1 MAAQATPLRPS
12 TPIAAV
18 HAPVVVA
25 SEAGRTNVV
34 RWLAAVPV
42 LVIGGIVLLYGLGA
56 LWKWGQVR
64 EAGLD
69 PIDVLPLVP
78 RDQLVTLGT
87 ELVLLTLVALPLT
100 FGLVLVLHLALPDE
114 GRAWGVPLGLARLT
128 AEQDRLRRDIAEL
141 RAYAGHD
148 ELVARRARRMTTRS
162 DRIRARLTHRT
173 RAARLGLALA
183 AVAGVAVSAPG
194 RIAVAAFGLWMIR
207 RHGGGILRAALVVF
221 TALLLVVV
229 AERFAAPEPLPDTS
243 VRTTRGVL
251 VKAPLLAQTRDAWY
265 LVVDDR
271 RLKAIPMGAIAKS
284 SVAFAPRREP
294 GFLGARVAD
303 VLP

>member
-1 MAAQATPLRPS
+1 MAAQATPLRPQ
-12 TPIAAV
+12 PPVAAV
-18 HAPVVVA
+18 RAPVVLAPVGEKASPLRWVA
-25 SEAGRTNVV
+25 AAPLLLVGALVV
-34 RWLAAVPV
+34 
-42 LVIGGIVLLYGLGA
+42 LYGLGA

-64 EAGLD
+64 EVGLD

-114 GRAWGVPLGLARLT
+114 GRAWGVPFGLARL
-128 AEQDRLRRDIAEL
+128 AADQDRLRRDIAEL

-173 RAARLGLALA
+173 QAARVGLLLA
-183 AVAGVAVSAPG
+183 AAGGIAISAPG
-194 RIAVAAFGLWMIR
+194 RLAVAAFGLWTIR
-207 RHGGGILRAALVVF
+207 RLGGGVLRVALVVF
-221 TALLLVVV
+221 AALLLVVV
-229 AERFAAPEPLPDTS
+229 AERFAAPEPLPDAS
-243 VRTTRGVL
+243 VRTSRGVL
-251 VKAPLLAQTRDAWY
+251 VKAPLLTQTRDAWY

-271 RLKAIPMGAIAKS
+271 RLKAIPTAAIAKS
-284 SVAFAPRREP
+284 SVAFAPRRDAGP
-294 GFLGARVAD
+294 LGARPVDA
-303 VLP
+303 LR

>member
-25 SEAGRTNVV
+25 QKADGFNYL
-34 RWLAAVPV
+34 RWLAAAPV
-42 LVIGGIVLLYGLGA
+42 LLLGGLVLLYGLGA
-56 LWKWGQVR
+56 MWKWGQVR

-69 PIDVLPLVP
+69 PIDVLPLIP

-114 GRAWGVPLGLARLT
+114 GRAWGVPFGLARLT

-183 AVAGVAVSAPG
+183 AVGGIAISTPG
-194 RIAVAAFGLWMIR
+194 RIAVAAFGLWTIR
-207 RHGGGILRAALVVF
+207 RLGGGALRVALVVF
-221 TALLLVVV
+221 AALMLVVL
-229 AERFAAPEPLPDTS
+229 AERFAAPEPLPDAS
-243 VRTTRGVL
+243 VRTTRGIL
-251 VKAPLLAQTRDAWY
+251 VKAPLLTQTPDAWY
-265 LVVDDR
+265 LVVDER
-271 RLKAIPMGAIAKS
+271 RLKAIPTGAIAKS
-284 SVAFAPRREP
+284 SVAFAPQRDP
-294 GFLGARVAD
+294 GALGARPAD
-303 VLP
+303 ALR